1 MVTTRMKEVEAY
13 GFSDNPVYDKLI
25 DKLGYL
31 AGLWRRHK
39 TTEIADQYQ
48 TVLRTL
54 ILLGYDDELPVD
66 VELPE
71 ELMPVE
77 YISLFTD

>member
-1 MVTTRMKEVEAY
+1 MKAENTAISHY
-13 GFSDNPVYDKLI
+13 GYSNEPVYDKLI

-66 VELPE
+66 LELPE

>member
-1 MVTTRMKEVEAY
+1 MATTETVEVTRY
-13 GFSDNPVYDKLI
+13 GYSDNLVYDALI
-25 DKLGYL
+25 DKLADF

-39 TTEIADQYQ
+39 TMEIAGQYQ
-48 TVLRTL
+48 TILRAL
-54 ILLGYDDELPVD
+54 IILGFDDELPVD

-77 YISLFTD
+77 YTSLLTD

>member
-1 MVTTRMKEVEAY
+1 MASTQTVEITRHGY
-13 GFSDNPVYDKLI
+13 SNNPVYDHLI
-25 DKLGYL
+25 KELANL
-31 AGLWRRHK
+31 AGSWREHK
-39 TTEIADQYQ
+39 TDKIAEQYQ

-54 ILLGYDDELPVD
+54 IILGFDDELPVD

-77 YISLFTD
+77 YTSLFTD

>member
-1 MVTTRMKEVEAY
+1 MVTTIIKEVETY
-13 GFSDNPVYDKLI
+13 GFSDNPVYDKII

-31 AGLWRRHK
+31 AGLWRRHQ
-39 TTEIADQYQ
+39 TTEIAEQYQ

-54 ILLGYDDELPVD
+54 VLLGYDDELPVD

-71 ELMPVE
+71 ELMPTE
-77 YISLFTD
+77 YISLFAD

>member
-1 MVTTRMKEVEAY
+1 MVTTIIKEVETY
-13 GFSDNPVYDKLI
+13 GFSDNPVFDKII

-31 AGLWRRHK
+31 AGLWRRHQ
-39 TTEIADQYQ
+39 TMEIAEQYQ

-71 ELMPVE
+71 ELMPTE
-77 YISLFTD
+77 YTSLFAD

>member
-1 MVTTRMKEVEAY
+1 MTISESVAISRYGYSKE
-13 GFSDNPVYDKLI
+13 PVYDKLI
-25 DKLGYL
+25 DKLGSL

-39 TTEIADQYQ
+39 MTEIAEQYQ

-54 ILLGYDDELPVD
+54 ILLGFDDELPID

-71 ELMPVE
+71 DLMPVE

>member
-1 MVTTRMKEVEAY
+1 MSSTKNVEIFHY
-13 GFSDNPVYDKLI
+13 GYSDDPVYDKLI

-31 AGLWRRHK
+31 VGLWRRHK
-39 TTEIADQYQ
+39 TTEIAEQYQ

-54 ILLGYDDELPVD
+54 ILLGFDDELPVD

-77 YISLFTD
+77 YLSLFTD

>member
-1 MVTTRMKEVEAY
+1 MTVESTAISLY
-13 GFSDNPVYDKLI
+13 GYSNNPVYDKLI

-71 ELMPVE
+71 GLMPVE

>member
-1 MVTTRMKEVEAY
+1 MSSTKNVEIFHY
-13 GFSDNPVYDKLI
+13 GYSDDPVYDKLI

-39 TTEIADQYQ
+39 TTEIAEQYQ

-54 ILLGYDDELPVD
+54 ILLGFDDELPVD

-77 YISLFTD
+77 YLSLFTD

>member
-1 MVTTRMKEVEAY
+1 MTAENTTISLY
-13 GFSDNPVYDKLI
+13 GYSNNPVYDKLI